1 MNSQPPNNPKS
12 PITDSAWFWVLMFA
26 LFGLFL
32 IAIGGRKYSQLQAS
46 IERKYQA
53 RERVA
58 EKLGAENNPDLGIR
72 IDVPEARREFATPGN
87 QLIPLWPL
95 AALLGLISI
104 VAAAML
110 YRGHRGRGRP
120 GSPDAESSSP

>member
-1 MNSQPPNNPKS
+1 MEAQASP
-12 PITDSAWFWVLMFA
+12 PITDSRWLWALLFS
-26 LFGLFL
+26 LFGLL
-32 IAIGGRKYSQLQAS
+32 LLAIISHKYSRVQAN

-58 EKLGAENNPDLGIR
+58 EKLGAENNPELGIR
-72 IDVPEARREFATPGN
+72 IDVPEARREFATPGD

-110 YRGHRGRGRP
+110 YRGRIIP
-120 GSPDAESSSP
+120 GSPQHESSSP